1 LDCVG
6 SFAIDLA
13 TKQGRNKR
21 MYKIIGADQKEYGPV
36 SAEEMRRWIAEGRV
50 NAQTLVQ
57 GEGQTDW
64 RPLSTFPELATV
76 AQPMPGSAP
85 MPATPNIGAAQLVSG
100 PATALLVVG
109 ILCAV
114 AAVLSMLSNML
125 GMGAGAGGAQNM
137 PPQLQQWVE
146 MTSGGVGIF
155 LNLLGLAV
163 SGFIIFAS
171 VKMRKLESYGLV
183 MAATIISMVPCLSP
197 CCCVGLPVGIWIL
210 VVLCKPEV
218 KSSFH

>member
-1 LDCVG
+1 
-6 SFAIDLA
+6 
-13 TKQGRNKR
+13 
-21 MYKIIGADQKEYGPV
+21 MYKIIGADQNEYGPV
-36 SAEEMRRWIAEGRV
+36 SADEMRRWMAEGRV
-50 NAQTLVQ
+50 NAQTLIQ
-57 GEGQTDW
+57 AEGQTDW
-64 RPLSTFPELATV
+64 RPLSSFPEFASA
-76 AQPMPGSAP
+76 AQPMPASAP
-85 MPATPNIGAAQLVSG
+85 MTAMPGTDAARLVSG
-100 PATALLVVG
+100 PATGLMVVG

-114 AAVLSMLSNML
+114 AAVLSLLSNML
-125 GMGAGAGGAQNM
+125 GMSAGARGGQNL
-137 PPQLQQWVE
+137 PPQMQQLVE

-155 LNLLGLAV
+155 LNLIGLAV

-171 VKMRKLESYGLV
+171 TKMRKLESYGLV